1 MEILGRIVVCKSDL
15 MKIDLMKILV
25 GHIVTIVI
33 AYNCEGC
40 YCHSLS
46 FFRGMLSSQL
56 VISEAAI
63 VIADDDK

>member
-46 FFRGMLSSQL
+46 FADGCYCHSLSYQEQL
-56 VISEAAI
+56 LS
-63 VIADDDK
+63 